1 MAFPSGLV
9 ELIETFSQHG
19 VNQAV
24 ICPGSRNAP
33 IMLAI
38 SRHAAIQ
45 SFSISDERS
54 AGFFALGL
62 ALKSHKP
69 VILCCTSG
77 SAALNMAPAIAEAY
91 FQEVPLIILT
101 ADRPQEWIGQW
112 DGQTIYQER
121 IFGAHAKQYF
131 SYSTRSHESS
141 DELWHR
147 NRIAN
152 DAFWSAFS
160 VPQGPVQINIPIQ
173 EPFYPEKGAALAQA
187 KPIRKIQRWSAKKSL
202 DINIKTFIQRNVSAS
217 NKILIT
223 VGQMALNKQ
232 IQDLMDELMKKGIP
246 VLADSIANLSEVAL
260 DSHDLILANSQ
271 NWEILQPDLHIHLG
285 KSFVTKRIKQFL
297 RANSE
302 KQEWQINP
310 HAQALVADPF
320 KGLQHLIEV
329 DKIDFL
335 KELVQLNIP
344 NQQQSYF
351 QAWKN
356 ADEMVSTQQVQS
368 TSGWNELHIFQQ
380 IAPFLPKSK
389 AEIHVANSLS
399 VRYLNWIKFV
409 PKGIEVFANRG
420 TSGIDGCLST
430 ALGAAQSNSN
440 LVISIIG
447 DVAFHYDKNAFW
459 NSYLPN
465 NWRII
470 LMNNR
475 GGGIFRN
482 LDGAKDLP
490 ELEEFMETQQVFHAE
505 NVAKDAG
512 INYISVK
519 NENELVHALKNFF
532 QESDRAKLME
542 IETNS
547 SINAAALAQYMA
559 LFKG

>member
-9 ELIETFSQHG
+9 ELIEVFSQHG
-19 VNQAV
+19 VKQAV

-33 IMLAI
+33 IMLAL
-38 SRHAAIQ
+38 SRNPAIE

-62 ALKSHKP
+62 ALHSKLP

-91 FQEVPLIILT
+91 FLEVPLIVLT
-101 ADRPQEWIGQW
+101 ADRPNEWIGQW

-131 SYSTRSHESS
+131 SYSTRSHATT

-152 DAFWSAFS
+152 NAFWTAFLG
-160 VPQGPVQINIPIQ
+160 PQGPVQINIPIH
-173 EPFYPEKGAALAQA
+173 EPFYPEKGAALPVAE
-187 KPIRKIQRWSAKKSL
+187 PIRKIHHWKTPKSL
-202 DINIKTFIQRNVSAS
+202 SPSMKTFIQRQVSVS

-223 VGQMALNKQ
+223 LGQMPLNPA
-232 IQDLMDELMKKGIP
+232 IQEFIQQLMENGIP
-246 VLADSIANLSEVAL
+246 VVGDAVANANGLAFE
-260 DSHDLILANSQ
+260 SHDLILANTK
-271 NWEILQPDLHIHLG
+271 NWESLQPDLHIHLG

-297 RANSE
+297 RSNAD

-310 HAQALVADPF
+310 NPQALMADPF
-320 KGLQHLIEV
+320 KGLGHLWEV
-329 DKIDFL
+329 DEEEFL
-335 KELVQLNIP
+335 KELVHLNVS
-344 NQQQSYF
+344 NQQKSYF
-351 QAWKN
+351 QTWKN
-356 ADEMVSTQQVQS
+356 ANEQVQILQDKKLDF
-368 TSGWNELHIFQQ
+368 WNEL
-380 IAPFLPKSK
+380 IAFKKISQAIPKEN
-389 AEIHVANSLS
+389 AEIHVANSLA

-430 ALGAAQSNSN
+430 AVGGAQNNSQ

-447 DVAFHYDKNAFW
+447 DVAFQYDKNALW
-459 NSYLPN
+459 NNYVPKNL
-465 NWRII
+465 RII
-470 LMNNR
+470 LMNNQ

-482 LDGAKDLP
+482 LEGAKDLP
-490 ELEEFMETQQVFHAE
+490 ELDIFMETQQNFRAD
-505 NVAKDAG
+505 NIAKDAG
-512 INYISVK
+512 IQYISVK
-519 NENELVHALKNFF
+519 NEMELTEGLKEFF
-532 QESDRAKLME
+532 QASEHAILME

-547 SINAAALAQYMA
+547 ISNAEALAQYMS